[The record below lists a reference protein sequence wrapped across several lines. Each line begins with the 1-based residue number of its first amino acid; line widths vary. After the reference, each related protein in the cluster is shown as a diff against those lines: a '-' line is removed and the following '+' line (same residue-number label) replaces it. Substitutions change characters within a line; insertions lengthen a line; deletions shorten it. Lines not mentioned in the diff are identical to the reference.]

1 MYPFLRASRVLGRAI
16 VHRPVPGLRP
26 SELSMRI
33 WPNDLDTNAHVNNG
47 RYLTLMDLGRFD
59 LMTQCGL
66 VSTVLRNRWFPIA
79 GGVMVRFERPLHVFE
94 KITLKSCIVGWDEKW
109 LYFNHDI
116 YTGEKRAARATARG
130 LFRTRGR
137 SVPTAELLAAI
148 HYDGETIPPPEKIGR
163 AHV

>member
-1 MYPFLRASRVLGRAI
+1 
-16 VHRPVPGLRP
+16 
-26 SELSMRI
+26 MRI

-94 KITLKSCIVGWDEKW
+94 KNTLKSCIVG
-109 LYFNHDI
+109 
-116 YTGEKRAARATARG
+116 
-130 LFRTRGR
+130 
-137 SVPTAELLAAI
+137 
-148 HYDGETIPPPEKIGR
+148 
-163 AHV
+163 

>member
-1 MYPFLRASRVLGRAI
+1 
-16 VHRPVPGLRP
+16 
-26 SELSMRI
+26 MRI

-116 YTGEKRAARATARG
+116 YTGEKRAARATAHATG
-130 LFRTRGR
+130 LPPNVEPWVPSSRAAATSSRASMAPIGR
-137 SVPTAELLAAI
+137 
-148 HYDGETIPPPEKIGR
+148 PPPSALARHRMSGEI
-163 AHV
+163 A